1 MAPLPPNAGIANGRM
16 VDEVRSEVKKFSM
29 ATQNVVYTQDDVDL
43 ATKEGIKLL
52 ISDGHIYNVTNWYKH
67 HPGGELT
74 MSHLFGQDATD
85 YIRAFHPKSVL
96 TDMMPKFRVGKFK
109 SNPKS
114 AADRKLAKKF
124 SELTTIVENEFM
136 ETDMN
141 YYRSMLARYALQF
154 CLSLLSCYYLP
165 NGWDAVVGGFFMATF
180 WQQVAFYC
188 HDSGHNGISHDRN
201 TDYSVAVFLASCFGG
216 LSMGW
221 WKDSHNVHHII
232 TNHPAHDPDVQHMPV
247 FAVSEKY
254 FNEDKPVFSTFHKR
268 SMIFDGLAKIIVPY
282 QNYCYLLIN
291 AFGRFLLYGLSWT
304 FAIKGEKPEA
314 AKWRRF
320 EAFGMLV
327 FAVWYISLC
336 GSAFENTWTAMG
348 FVLMSH
354 LSASI
359 LHLQINV
366 SHYAMDT
373 SFVECDEHFAAKALR
388 TTMDV
393 SCPPW
398 FDWFH
403 GGLQFQVIHHLFP
416 RVPRHNL
423 RKLKPLVVQFCKDTD
438 LEYLEYG
445 FIEGQM
451 IVIAQLRV
459 LANHCWL
466 LMSSA
471 GEKIH
476 I

>member
-1 MAPLPPNAGIANGRM
+1 
-16 VDEVRSEVKKFSM
+16 
-29 ATQNVVYTQDDVDL
+29 
-43 ATKEGIKLL
+43 
-52 ISDGHIYNVTNWYKH
+52 
-67 HPGGELT
+67 
-74 MSHLFGQDATD
+74 
-85 YIRAFHPKSVL
+85 
-96 TDMMPKFRVGKFK
+96 
-109 SNPKS
+109 
-114 AADRKLAKKF
+114 
-124 SELTTIVENEFM
+124 
-136 ETDMN
+136 
-141 YYRSMLARYALQF
+141 
-154 CLSLLSCYYLP
+154 
-165 NGWDAVVGGFFMATF
+165 
-180 WQQVAFYC
+180 
-188 HDSGHNGISHDRN
+188 
-201 TDYSVAVFLASCFGG
+201 
-216 LSMGW
+216 
-221 WKDSHNVHHII
+221 
-232 TNHPAHDPDVQHMPV
+232 
-247 FAVSEKY
+247 
-254 FNEDKPVFSTFHKR
+254 
-268 SMIFDGLAKIIVPY
+268 
-282 QNYCYLLIN
+282 
-291 AFGRFLLYGLSWT
+291 
-304 FAIKGEKPEA
+304 
-314 AKWRRF
+314 
-320 EAFGMLV
+320 
-327 FAVWYISLC
+327 
-336 GSAFENTWTAMG
+336 MG

-398 FDWFH
+398 LDFFH

-423 RKLKPLVVQFCKDTD
+423 RKLKPLVVQFCKDTG

-459 LANHCWL
+459 RIRLNSYTDLPSFLVVDRSITVYLHSLTPHGTSLTIISSLPPSLPPSLPQPNIDTMQVLANHCWL